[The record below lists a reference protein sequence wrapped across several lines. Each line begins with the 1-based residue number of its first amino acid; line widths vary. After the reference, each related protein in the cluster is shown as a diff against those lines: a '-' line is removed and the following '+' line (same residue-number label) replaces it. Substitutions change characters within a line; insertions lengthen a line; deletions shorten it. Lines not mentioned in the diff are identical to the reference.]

1 MKKTSRA
8 LAAGVGSALVAA
20 GAMQGVAL
28 AGGAG
33 APLQASASD
42 AGAAIQPAA
51 ARGQQV
57 EQAGATTAIQQ
68 DEVVG
73 TFGYTQSEVSS
84 NEWIAKHIGGASK
97 YLCGSRAVAGGAGS
111 QAVDAEDWVLEV
123 TGDVANPFSA
133 TMKEIAQ
140 TSEVQQVMMGCTCA
154 ANPADGLSVANALVE
169 GISTTALLQI
179 AGVDPAANT
188 IVFTSADGYEV
199 ALPLRYVTTRY
210 CPLVFNVNGASLVE
224 SVGGTNQLWL
234 GSTPGNYFARDIVSI
249 RIETRDT
256 PPADPTSDEARASYE
271 NLPNIGVK
279 FGGEVQA

>member
-1 MKKTSRA
+1 MKKTSKA
-8 LAAGVGSALVAA
+8 LAVGVGSALVAA
-20 GAMQGVAL
+20 GAMQAAAL
-28 AGGAG
+28 ASPAPGA
-33 APLQASASD
+33 D
-42 AGAAIQPAA
+42 AVIQPAVA
-51 ARGQQV
+51 QVQQD
-57 EQAGATTAIQQ
+57 EQVSAGTIVQQ
-68 DEVVG
+68 DEVTG
-73 TFGYTQSEVSS
+73 TFGWTQSEVSS

-97 YLCGSRAVAGGAGS
+97 YLCGSQVVSGGEGEHAVA
-111 QAVDAEDWVLEV
+111 AEDWVLEV
-123 TGDVANPFSA
+123 TGDVAKPFTA
-133 TMKEIAQ
+133 TMGEIAQ

-169 GISTTALLQI
+169 GISTTVLLQI

-279 FGGEVQA
+279 FGGEVA